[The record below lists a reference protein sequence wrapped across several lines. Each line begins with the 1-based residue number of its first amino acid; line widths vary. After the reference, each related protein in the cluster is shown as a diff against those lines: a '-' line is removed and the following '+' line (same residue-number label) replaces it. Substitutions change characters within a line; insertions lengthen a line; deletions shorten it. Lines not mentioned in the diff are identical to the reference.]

1 METRVCKICGSVFK
15 TEYLRALCCSDEC
28 KIKNAKINRQKN
40 SKLRYQ
46 ANKGRNEEMLRK
58 KSNKLT
64 VTNVATM
71 AREAGM
77 TYGQYVAKYN
87 V

>member
-1 METRVCKICGSVFK
+1 METRVCKICGSAFK

-46 ANKGRNEEMLRK
+46 TKKGRNEEMLRK
-58 KSNKLT
+58 KSSKLT
-64 VTNVATM
+64 VTDIATM